1 VVHVGPPKTATTYI
15 QRGLFANSDLLAR
28 HGVYLPKAARLELE
42 PNAVC
47 HHHLAWELLDSPRFR
62 SDIGGW
68 DALAVELSGVDAE
81 TVLLSSEVMSRHL
94 PTPGFGHRLDQRLR
108 SLGLPITVVYVV
120 RDQLSQINSFYAQ
133 QVKMLEDV
141 DAFPPHAAGVLRRGE
156 ADLERQVGRW
166 YQADDLDFVAVPF
179 SAISEP
185 NPLVAVLRAARI
197 AVPEAELVASPDPV
211 NITLG
216 PVAVE
221 AIRLLRTYLRG
232 LNRSLSDDDPAVR
245 RLHRVAARRAQE
257 LGWCDEA
264 FWGWPPALAAR
275 AAEELSASN
284 ERFAHAVWGTAWP
297 LPLPVERP
305 LARAHLLALPS
316 ERLDQVHEFV
326 VELAKRYARLRA
338 GPAKG

>member
-1 VVHVGPPKTATTYI
+1 
-15 QRGLFANSDLLAR
+15 
-28 HGVYLPKAARLELE
+28 
-42 PNAVC
+42 
-47 HHHLAWELLDSPRFR
+47 
-62 SDIGGW
+62 
-68 DALAVELSGVDAE
+68 
-81 TVLLSSEVMSRHL
+81 M
-94 PTPGFGHRLDQRLR
+94 
-108 SLGLPITVVYVV
+108 

-133 QVKMLEDV
+133 RVKMLEDV

-156 ADLERQVGRW
+156 ADLERLVGRW
-166 YQADDLDFVAVPF
+166 YRADDVDLVAAPF
-179 SAISEP
+179 SAVADP
-185 NPLVAVLRAARI
+185 NPLVAFLRAAQS
-197 AVPEAELVASPDPV
+197 AVPEEDLVASPDPV

-216 PVAVE
+216 PIAVE

-245 RLHRVAARRAQE
+245 RLHRIAARRAQE

-284 ERFAHAVWGTAWP
+284 ERFAQAVWGTPWP
-297 LPLPVERP
+297 MPFPMDRP

-326 VELAKRYARLRA
+326 VDLAKRYARLRA